1 MSRVGVIMR
10 DYQSKSGNDLL
21 ALRKDLITYLNQYD
35 IEIICI
41 PVIFDLPIAEEL
53 ERVERII
60 KTCDGIILPGGEYF
74 YDIDLAIVQYLYD
87 IDLAIVQYLYDIDLA
102 IVQYLYDNNI
112 PTLGICLG
120 MQMMSVA
127 MNGDIERLDNLRH
140 QSKEEYVHPVK
151 IKPNSKLYT
160 ILKDN
165 EILVNSRHIE
175 HITTT
180 DLAITAIADDLTI
193 EAVED
198 KEKQFFIGV
207 QWHPESLIN
216 DIYSKRLFDYFISCL

>member
-74 YDIDLAIVQYLYD
+74 YDIDLE
-87 IDLAIVQYLYDIDLA
+87 

-127 MNGDIERLDNLRH
+127 MNGDIERLDNLKH
-140 QSKEEYVHPVK
+140 QSKEEYVHQVK

-180 DLAITAIADDLTI
+180 DLTITAIASDLTI

>member
-1 MSRVGVIMR
+1 MPRVGVIMR

-21 ALRKDLITYLNQYD
+21 ALRKDLITYLSQYD

-41 PVIFDLPIAEEL
+41 PVIFDLPIAEEI

-74 YDIDLAIVQYLYD
+74 
-87 IDLAIVQYLYDIDLA
+87 YDIDLA

-127 MNGDIERLDNLRH
+127 MNGDIERLDNLKH
-140 QSKEEYVHPVK
+140 QSKEEYVHQVK
-151 IKPNSKLYT
+151 IKLNSKLYT

-198 KEKQFFIGV
+198 KKKQFFIGV

-216 DIYSKRLFDYFISCL
+216 DIYSKRLFDYFVSCL